1 MVEVI
6 TRKNVNLKINPKTN
20 SEEILG
26 TFISNDYYDRVI
38 EDDCD
43 LYAWN
48 TTGENNEDN
57 LIFKFR
63 KNVFTKE
70 EQDAA
75 YAGLREAAVESQNRG
90 MAAGPR
96 GNMLGATGRG
106 GRDWVTPYHHDI
118 LEFLVTENN
127 PLMQDETIESIRAK
141 HKAGVAKDETRGQV
155 WLRSEVCKHY
165 PEYHGWF
172 DKWVDGLHN
181 LSKAEQIAEATNVIE
196 NYISETNYA
205 QSVMSGIAGYFDRYP
220 RIPYGRATS
229 YTEKHLDQFALCYP
243 YLQKLNSQFRE
254 LIPNRWKAQRE
265 YADKL
270 DPRFLI
276 SDTVFTTL
284 TVNHNWRTACHRDAG
299 DLTAG
304 FSNICG
310 VTGPEGKGWRGGQF
324 ILPEYNIAINL
335 QPGDMLLVNN
345 HEGIHAN
352 DELIGDDN
360 DRMTIVAYFR
370 EKMVTLKS
378 WEYENLRKQFV
389 DERRL
394 NKAHPLQ
401 RPLWNGVSAG
411 MWESEEWA
419 DYLAAHNMVDEDG
432 LVAKKSTIES
442 FFS

>member
-6 TRKNVNLKINPKTN
+6 VRQKID
-20 SEEILG
+20 SEETLG
-26 TFISNDYYDRVI
+26 TFISNNYYDRVV
-38 EDDCD
+38 ENDCD

-48 TTGENNEDN
+48 QTGINDESNI
-57 LIFKFR
+57 IFKYR

-70 EQDAA
+70 ECDAA

-90 MAAGPR
+90 LAAGPR
-96 GNMLGATGRG
+96 GDMLGATGRG
-106 GRDWVTPYHHDI
+106 GRDWVTAEHEDI
-118 LEFLVTENN
+118 LSFLTR
-127 PLMQDETIESIRAK
+127 PATSFDDETIESIREH
-141 HKAGVAKDETRGQV
+141 HKTNSKEETRGRV
-155 WLRSEVCKHY
+155 WLRSEVMKKY

-172 DKWVDGLHN
+172 DKWLAGLHN
-181 LSKAEQIAEATNVIE
+181 MSREEQHKEAEYVID
-196 NYISETNYA
+196 NYISDTNYA

-229 YTEKHLDQFALCYP
+229 YTEKNLEKFALCYP
-243 YLQKLNSQFRE
+243 YLHKLNSQFRE
-254 LIPNRWKAQRE
+254 LIPGRWNAQNEQASR
-265 YADKL
+265 L
-270 DPRFLI
+270 DRRFLI

-299 DLTAG
+299 DLTTG

-324 ILPEYNIAINL
+324 ILPEYRIAINL

-345 HEGIHAN
+345 HEGIHGN

-370 EKMVTLKS
+370 EKMLELKS

-394 NKAHPLQ
+394 NKNHRFQ
-401 RPLWNGVSAG
+401 RPLWNGVSPG
-411 MWESEEWA
+411 MWEDQEWY
-419 DYLAAHNMVDEDG
+419 DYMKAYNIPNPYAKQEAASLD
-432 LVAKKSTIES
+432 A
-442 FFS
+442 FF